1 MQLKH
6 SHTQVYGVRSPPQW
20 VAGLCFE
27 DGLHLI
33 RREAKDIRRQSPD
46 VGIETCARGDRQ
58 GLRDG
63 MDGHLMFGEQM
74 RGERQRAVSDVGV
87 RSYVPGLINAR
98 GSHDRE
104 RW

>member
-1 MQLKH
+1 
-6 SHTQVYGVRSPPQW
+6 
-20 VAGLCFE
+20 
-27 DGLHLI
+27 
-33 RREAKDIRRQSPD
+33 
-46 VGIETCARGDRQ
+46 
-58 GLRDG
+58 
-63 MDGHLMFGEQM
+63 M